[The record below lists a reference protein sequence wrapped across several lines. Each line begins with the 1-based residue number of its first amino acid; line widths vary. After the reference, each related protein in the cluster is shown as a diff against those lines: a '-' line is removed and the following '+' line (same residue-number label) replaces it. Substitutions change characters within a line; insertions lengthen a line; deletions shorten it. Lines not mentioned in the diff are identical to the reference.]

1 MTLIAL
7 LIVASQAAASVGSKP
22 DFSGQWVLNASE
34 SDFGLIPQPQCRGL
48 KLSHREP
55 ELLLEETGPGGEPC
69 GLAAIRYT
77 TDGTLVT
84 YMANNTRRR
93 ARLTWSGNALVIDR
107 TDDDGVVLRIEAT
120 LSADGRKLTRA
131 FDLESPQGATSWSY
145 VYDRAK

>member
-1 MTLIAL
+1 MTLIAML
-7 LIVASQAAASVGSKP
+7 LVAAQAAASVGAKP

-69 GLAAIRYT
+69 GLTPIRYT

-84 YMANNTRRR
+84 YMANSVRRR
-93 ARLTWSGNALVIDR
+93 ARLTWSGSALVIDR
-107 TDDDGVVLRIEAT
+107 TDDDGVALRIEAT
-120 LSADGRKLTRA
+120 LSTDGRKLTRA
-131 FDLESPQGATSWSY
+131 FYAESPQGATNWSY

>member
-7 LIVASQAAASVGSKP
+7 LLVAVQATASAGSKP

-55 ELLLEETGPGGEPC
+55 ELLIEETRPNGEPC
-69 GLAAIRYT
+69 GRTTRYT
-77 TDGTLVT
+77 TDGTPVT
-84 YMANNTRRR
+84 YMANEVRQR
-93 ARLTWSGNALVIDR
+93 ARLTWRGTTLVIDR
-107 TDDDGVVLRIEAT
+107 TGEDGVEMRIEST
-120 LSADGRKLTRA
+120 LSTDGKQITRA
-131 FDLESPQGATSWSY
+131 FSVESPQGATSWTY